1 MLANLLIFLAAS
13 GITVKLLDFYM
24 SDDKK
29 KRLNDTVVR
38 MWNWLDEAK
47 HVSLL
52 DLARSSRSRHILS
65 ILLAGMVLLA
75 VASPF
80 LVPVSSEADIPKDVA
95 STTVGDTAILMV
107 IWLAIS
113 APIILFG
120 NVLVSIILRGRTP
133 FQILVRMGLALLL
146 ACIPLFLAIGA
157 GLIKYGWSI
166 LPVDAEVDLFFILLY
181 FGLGLGIF
189 VTGLLI
195 LFWLIPVGLILLV
208 YVISFVLYFSE
219 LTVRRI
225 AEYPN
230 GPLVA
235 VGALLGLAGAAIKV
249 LEGG

>member
-1 MLANLLIFLAAS
+1 MVANLLIFLAAS

-29 KRLNDTVVR
+29 KRLNDRVVR
-38 MWNWLDEAK
+38 MWNWLDEAR

-52 DLARSSRSRHILS
+52 DLARSARSKHILS
-65 ILLAGMVLLA
+65 IMLAGMVLLA

-80 LVPVSSEADIPKDVA
+80 LVPVSDGAGMPKDVA
-95 STTVGDTAILMV
+95 PTTVGDIAMLIV
-107 IWLAIS
+107 IWLAIA
-113 APIILFG
+113 APIILVG
-120 NVLVSIILRGRTP
+120 NGLVSIILRGKTP
-133 FQILVRMGLALLL
+133 FEILVRTGVALCL
-146 ACIPLFLAIGA
+146 ACVPLFLALGVA
-157 GLIKYGWSI
+157 LIKYGWSI
-166 LPVDAEVDLFFILLY
+166 LPVDTEVDLFYILLY

-189 VTGLLI
+189 LTGLLL
-195 LFWLIPVGLILLV
+195 LFWLIPVALILLV
-208 YVISFVLYFSE
+208 YVVSFVLYFSE

-235 VGALLGLAGAAIKV
+235 AGALLGLAGAAIKV